1 MKISDLLLTYVFV
14 KGIDKLR
21 EKEKEKEKENEF
33 EDLPLIVQAI
43 LAIFSIICLILTL
56 SVVIDVLFF

>member
-1 MKISDLLLTYVFV
+1 MKILDLFLTYAFV

-21 EKEKEKEKENEF
+21 EKSKEEEKELKE
-33 EDLPLIVQAI
+33 LPIIVHCI
-43 LAIFSIICLILTL
+43 IAIFSIICLILTL

>member
-21 EKEKEKEKENEF
+21 EKEKEKENEF
-33 EDLPLIVQAI
+33 EDLPLIVQVI
-43 LAIFSIICLILTL
+43 LAIFSIICAIATL
-56 SVVIDVLFF
+56 CVVVDVLFF